1 MYFQMESFIGIT
13 SVTSK
18 EKKVNIY
25 VLTVWCMTRNLKIAT
40 IPQKLIV
47 ELVKNYVSN
56 VV

>member
-1 MYFQMESFIGIT
+1 MYFQMKSFKGIT

-40 IPQKLIV
+40 IPQKSIV